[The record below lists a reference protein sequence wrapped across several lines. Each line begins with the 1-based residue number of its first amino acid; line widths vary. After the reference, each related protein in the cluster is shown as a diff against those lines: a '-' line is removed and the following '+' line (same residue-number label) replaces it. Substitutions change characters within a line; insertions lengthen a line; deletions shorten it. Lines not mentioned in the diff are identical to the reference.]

1 MQHFCLFFLLIKLF
15 GYCNCALNIY
25 SLNGGLSVRKRKF
38 FCIIFCFVKQEF
50 TFFFILVSLV
60 CYMLLAKHRYYIA
73 MVMFYLTSIYV
84 NIYVFFFWLVFYNLF
99 GWKSFR
105 NLKKQNQGSSGVRQ
119 TRGNFH
125 AASIKNIK

>member
-1 MQHFCLFFLLIKLF
+1 MFVFILLIKLF

-50 TFFFILVSLV
+50 KFFFILVSLV

-84 NIYVFFFWLVFYNLF
+84 NIYVFFLACILLF
-99 GWKSFR
+99 IRLKELQK
-105 NLKKQNQGSSGVRQ
+105 LKKQNQGSSGVRQ